1 MNTKTTFVAVMSPI
15 INTVTTTF
23 KQCRPNEINN
33 ISILYITNAQSN
45 RKYFCYKYEG
55 TKQHN
60 DVEGATS
67 NRVYYTSDSYNKNKE
82 NMRKYGYRALRKAR
96 LKMHHK
102 CWQDMRN
109 KKLTN

>member
-1 MNTKTTFVAVMSPI
+1 MSPI

-33 ISILYITNAQSN
+33 ISILYITNVQSN

-55 TKQHN
+55 TKKHN

-67 NRVYYTSDSYNKNKE
+67 NRVYYTSDSYNKK
-82 NMRKYGYRALRKAR
+82 
-96 LKMHHK
+96 LKGK
-102 CWQDMRN
+102 ICANTD
-109 KKLTN
+109 TEP